1 MDPVEVVRF
10 RVEGRVQGVFFR
22 QSTLQKAIALGIRGY
37 VRNLADGSVEVM
49 AAGSLS
55 SMTKL
60 RDWLQTGPPQA
71 RVDRLTEKAGVFG
84 EIPSGFEIR
93 Y

>member
-55 SMTKL
+55 SMAKL

-84 EIPSGFEIR
+84 EIPSGFVIR